1 MLETLLTVAL
11 ILYIILAGIKLAG
24 IIISLA
30 LKLVELFR

>member
-24 IIISLA
+24 FLA
-30 LKLVELFR
+30 SFVLKLIELFR

>member
-1 MLETLLTVAL
+1 MIETLLTVAL

-24 IIISLA
+24 ILASLV